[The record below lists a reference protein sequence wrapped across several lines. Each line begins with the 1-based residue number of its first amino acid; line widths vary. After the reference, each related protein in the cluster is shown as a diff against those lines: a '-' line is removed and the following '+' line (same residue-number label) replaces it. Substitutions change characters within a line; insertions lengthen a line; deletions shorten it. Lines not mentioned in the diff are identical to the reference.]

1 MAFLMQVLSESVG
14 KALQLTGGPDA
25 QETARFVLM
34 FDKFFDAL
42 NVGDF
47 KSSKH
52 HRKPFQAPYVSN
64 DDFRLDV
71 SVTCTIYIYTHCNTM
86 SYIFSILAY

>member
-1 MAFLMQVLSESVG
+1 
-14 KALQLTGGPDA
+14 
-25 QETARFVLM
+25 M

-47 KSSKH
+47 VSSKH
-52 HRKPFQAPYVSN
+52 HRKPFQAPYVSK

-71 SVTCTIYIYTHCNTM
+71 SDYKHSIYVFKENIAHISGYRKIFLVILRTGKCNEQER
-86 SYIFSILAY
+86 I